1 MVLYAPNLEEVGKG
15 DGLEVYKKV
24 WGALAYQL
32 STFTPSTVRLG
43 HFLESLIL
51 IQYRAVDLLKKLCAD
66 VDSDRT
72 WYDKGLHT
80 KNIHVANLEAQ
91 GLEDFPE

>member
-32 STFTPSTVRLG
+32 SIAMPQTFVLVY
-43 HFLESLIL
+43 FIESLSF
-51 IQYRAVDLLKKLCAD
+51 R
-66 VDSDRT
+66 
-72 WYDKGLHT
+72 
-80 KNIHVANLEAQ
+80 
-91 GLEDFPE
+91 